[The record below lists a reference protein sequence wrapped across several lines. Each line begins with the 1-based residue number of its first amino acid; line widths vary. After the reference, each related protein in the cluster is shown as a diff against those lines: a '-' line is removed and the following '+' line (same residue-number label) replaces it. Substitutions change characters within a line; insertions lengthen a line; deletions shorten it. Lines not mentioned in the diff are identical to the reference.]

1 MKKRSCSGDQEFKGE
16 GETRL
21 SMCDFL
27 EAFRL
32 LLRYFFVVKLK
43 TLLALVFIS
52 VGVLLL
58 LLVGN
63 SFISRKKAN
72 ELAEAE
78 LQKYYSYQ
86 LADEL
91 RQSSDDLTRMART
104 YAVTGNEKYQKFFNR
119 ILTIRNGETPRPQD
133 YNDIYWDLVT
143 GDAEQ
148 DSAEAGEKISLESR
162 MLSAGFTVQEF
173 ALLKDSQNQSDSLV
187 KLENIAMHAL
197 KGEFDDGTGSFQIK
211 KTADQPLAIQILHSQ
226 QYHEA
231 KARIMKPLRD
241 FTQMVNQRT
250 SILVSGLQNEVHRRV
265 QLGLVLALALLGL
278 LSIGY
283 TVILRLV
290 LRPIRLLSLAVQQLE
305 QGKFAEIQSIR
316 GVRELNQLVTAFN
329 QMASILHQREKEK
342 EVAMVDLGE
351 KASALEKEKGRT
363 EKLLLNVLPVAIADR
378 LQRGEKVEAETFP
391 EVTVLFADVVGF
403 TKLAAE
409 LGPRSVTNLL
419 NELFEIFD
427 DLAEKYKLEKIKTI
441 GDCYMAVAGVPDRS
455 PTHAQQ
461 MADFSLEALSILK
474 SQNQKLSRNLQIR
487 IGMHSGTV
495 AAGIIG
501 RKKFAYDLWGDV
513 VNVTNR
519 LEGTAEP
526 MKIHVSESVHAR
538 LEDSYIFE
546 DRGEVELRNR
556 GKLRTYYL
564 IGKKVEKS

>member
-1 MKKRSCSGDQEFKGE
+1 LG
-16 GETRL
+16 
-21 SMCDFL
+21 
-27 EAFRL
+27 
-32 LLRYFFVVKLK
+32 YFFGVKLK

-58 LLVGN
+58 LLVSN

-72 ELAEAE
+72 ELADAQ
-78 LQKYYSYQ
+78 LQKYHSYQ

-197 KGEFDDGTGSFQIK
+197 KGEFDDGTGSFLIR
-211 KTADQPLAIQILHSQ
+211 KTPDQPLAIQILHSQ

-231 KARIMKPLRD
+231 KAKIMKPLRD

-250 SILVSGLQNEVHRRV
+250 SILVSGLQKEVHRRV

-342 EVAMVDLGE
+342 EAAMVDLGE
-351 KASALEKEKGRT
+351 KATALEKEKGRT
-363 EKLLLNVLPVAIADR
+363 EKLLLNVLPIAIADR
-378 LQRGEKVEAETFP
+378 LQKGEKVEAETFP

>member
-1 MKKRSCSGDQEFKGE
+1 MCDSRSRGNQGF
-16 GETRL
+16 L
-21 SMCDFL
+21 ACDFL

-32 LLRYFFVVKLK
+32 LLRYFFEVKLK

-58 LLVGN
+58 LLVSN

-148 DSAEAGEKISLESR
+148 DSADAGEKISLESR

-173 ALLKDSQNQSDSLV
+173 SLLKDSQNQSDSLV

-197 KGEFDDGTGSFQIK
+197 KGEFDDGTGSFQFK
-211 KTADQPLAIQILHSQ
+211 KTPDQPLAIQILHSQ

-231 KARIMKPLRD
+231 KAKIMKPLRD
-241 FTQMVNQRT
+241 FTQMVNHRT
-250 SILVSGLQNEVHRRV
+250 SILVSGLQKEVNRRV

-342 EVAMVDLGE
+342 ETALTDLGE

-363 EKLLLNVLPVAIADR
+363 EKLLLNVLPIAIADR
-378 LQRGEKVEAETFP
+378 LQKGEKVEAETFP

-409 LGPRSVTNLL
+409 LGPRSVANLL

-461 MADFSLEALSILK
+461 MADFSLEALAALK
-474 SQNQKLSRNLQIR
+474 SQNKQMSRNLEIR

-513 VNVTNR
+513 VNITSR

-538 LEDSYIFE
+538 LEDSYLFE
-546 DRGEVELRNR
+546 ERGEVELRNR

-564 IGKKVEKS
+564 VGKKAERS

>member
-1 MKKRSCSGDQEFKGE
+1 MCDSRAKGNQ
-16 GETRL
+16 GFL
-21 SMCDFL
+21 AFDFL
-27 EAFRL
+27 EAFRI
-32 LLRYFFVVKLK
+32 LLRYFFGVKVK

-72 ELAEAE
+72 ELAEAQ
-78 LQKYYSYQ
+78 LQKYHSYQ

-148 DSAEAGEKISLESR
+148 DSAKAGEKISLESR

-231 KARIMKPLRD
+231 KAKIMKPLRD

-250 SILVSGLQNEVHRRV
+250 SILVSGLQKEVHRRV

-305 QGKFAEIQSIR
+305 QGKFAEMQSIR

-329 QMASILHQREKEK
+329 QMAAILHQREKEK
-342 EVAMVDLGE
+342 ETALTDLGE
-351 KASALEKEKGRT
+351 KATALEKEKGRT
-363 EKLLLNVLPVAIADR
+363 EKLLLNVLPIAIADR

>member
-1 MKKRSCSGDQEFKGE
+1 MGNSGFKANQGF
-16 GETRL
+16 L
-21 SMCDFL
+21 VCDFL

-58 LLVGN
+58 LLVSN

-72 ELAEAE
+72 ELAEAQ
-78 LQKYYSYQ
+78 LQKYHSYQ

-148 DSAEAGEKISLESR
+148 DSSDAGEKVSLESR

-231 KARIMKPLRD
+231 KAKIMKPLRD

-250 SILVSGLQNEVHRRV
+250 SILVSGLQKEVHRRV

-351 KASALEKEKGRT
+351 KATALEKEKGRT
-363 EKLLLNVLPVAIADR
+363 EKLLLNVLPIAIADR

-564 IGKKVEKS
+564 IGKKVERS

>member
-1 MKKRSCSGDQEFKGE
+1 MR
-16 GETRL
+16 
-21 SMCDFL
+21 DFL

-32 LLRYFFVVKLK
+32 LLGYFFVVKLK

-58 LLVGN
+58 LLVSN

-197 KGEFDDGTGSFQIK
+197 KGEFDDGTGSFQVK
-211 KTADQPLAIQILHSQ
+211 KTPDQPLAIQILHGQ
-226 QYHEA
+226 QYHVA
-231 KARIMKPLRD
+231 KAKIMKPLRD

-342 EVAMVDLGE
+342 ETALTDLGE
-351 KASALEKEKGRT
+351 KATALEKEKGRT

>member
-1 MKKRSCSGDQEFKGE
+1 VKVKQGF
-16 GETRL
+16 L
-21 SMCDFL
+21 VCDFL

-43 TLLALVFIS
+43 TLLALVFVS

-58 LLVGN
+58 LLVSN

-72 ELAEAE
+72 ELAEAQ
-78 LQKYYSYQ
+78 LQKYHSYQ

-197 KGEFDDGTGSFQIK
+197 KGEFDDGTGSFLIR
-211 KTADQPLAIQILHSQ
+211 KTPDQPLAIQILHSQ

-231 KARIMKPLRD
+231 KAKIMKPLRD

-250 SILVSGLQNEVHRRV
+250 SILVSGLQKEVHRRV

-342 EVAMVDLGE
+342 EAAMVDLGE
-351 KASALEKEKGRT
+351 KATALEKEKGRT
-363 EKLLLNVLPVAIADR
+363 EKLLLNVLPIAIADR
-378 LQRGEKVEAETFP
+378 LQKGEKVEAETFP

>member
-1 MKKRSCSGDQEFKGE
+1 MCDSGAKGNQSF
-16 GETRL
+16 L
-21 SMCDFL
+21 ACDFL
-27 EAFRL
+27 KAFRL
-32 LLRYFFVVKLK
+32 LLRYFFGVKLK

-58 LLVGN
+58 LLVSN

-72 ELAEAE
+72 ELAEAQ
-78 LQKYYSYQ
+78 LQKYHSYQ

-104 YAVTGNEKYQKFFNR
+104 YAVTGNDKYQKFFNR

-148 DSAEAGEKISLESR
+148 DSADAGEKVSLESR

-342 EVAMVDLGE
+342 ETALTDLGE
-351 KASALEKEKGRT
+351 KATALEKEKGRT

-427 DLAEKYKLEKIKTI
+427 ELAEKYKLEKIKTI

-564 IGKKVEKS
+564 IGKKVEKG

>member
-1 MKKRSCSGDQEFKGE
+1 M
-16 GETRL
+16 L
-21 SMCDFL
+21 STCDFL
-27 EAFRL
+27 EAFRIY
-32 LLRYFFVVKLK
+32 LRYFSGVKLR

-58 LLVGN
+58 LLVSN

-72 ELAEAE
+72 ELAQAE

-133 YNDIYWDLVT
+133 YNDIYWDLVI

-162 MLSAGFTVQEF
+162 MLSAGFTVKEF

-197 KGEFDDGTGSFQIK
+197 KGEFDDGTGSFLIK
-211 KTADQPLAIQILHSQ
+211 KTPDQPLAIQILHSQ

-231 KARIMKPLRD
+231 KAKIMKPLRD

-250 SILVSGLQNEVHRRV
+250 SILVSGLEKEVHLRV
-265 QLGLVLALALLGL
+265 QMGLVLALVLLGL

-329 QMASILHQREKEK
+329 QMASILHQKEKEK
-342 EVAMVDLGE
+342 ETALTDLGE
-351 KASALEKEKGRT
+351 KATALEKEKGRT

>member
-1 MKKRSCSGDQEFKGE
+1 M
-16 GETRL
+16 
-21 SMCDFL
+21 
-27 EAFRL
+27 
-32 LLRYFFVVKLK
+32 KLK
-43 TLLALVFIS
+43 ILLALVFSS

-58 LLVGN
+58 LLVVN

-78 LQKYYSYQ
+78 RQKYQSYQ

-104 YAVTGNEKYQKFFNR
+104 YAVTGKEKYQKFFGR
-119 ILTIRNGETPRPQD
+119 VLTIRNGETSRPAD
-133 YNDIYWDLVT
+133 YNDIYWDLVV
-143 GDAEQ
+143 GDVEQ
-148 DSAEAGEKISLESR
+148 DNAEAGGEISLESR
-162 MLSAGFTVQEF
+162 MIQAGFTLQEF
-173 ALLKDSQNQSDSLV
+173 ALLKDSQNQSDALV

-197 KGEFDDGTGSFQIK
+197 KGEFDDGTGTFQLK
-211 KTADQPLAIQILHSQ
+211 KEPDQSLATQILHSQ

-250 SILVSGLQNEVHRRV
+250 SILVGGLQKEVHRRV

-283 TVILRLV
+283 IVILRLV
-290 LRPIRLLSLAVQQLE
+290 LRPIHSLSLAVQELE
-305 QGKFAEIQSIR
+305 QGKFAKIQSIR

-329 QMASILHQREKEK
+329 QMASILQQREKEK
-342 EVAMVDLGE
+342 EMALTDLGE
-351 KASALEKEKGRT
+351 KATALEKEKDRT
-363 EKLLLNVLPVAIADR
+363 EKLLVNVLPVAIADR
-378 LQRGEKVEAETFP
+378 LQKGEKVEAETFP
-391 EVTVLFADVVGF
+391 EVTVFFADVVGF
-403 TKLAAE
+403 TKLATE
-409 LGPRSVTNLL
+409 LGPRSVANLL

-461 MADFSLEALSILK
+461 MADFSLEAVAALK
-474 SQNQKLSRNLQIR
+474 SQNKQMSRNLEIR

-513 VNVTNR
+513 VNVTSR

-538 LEDSYIFE
+538 LEDSYLFE
-546 DRGEVELRNR
+546 ERGEVELRNR

-564 IGKKVEKS
+564 IQKKVEKT

>member
-1 MKKRSCSGDQEFKGE
+1 M
-16 GETRL
+16 
-21 SMCDFL
+21 
-27 EAFRL
+27 
-32 LLRYFFVVKLK
+32 KLK
-43 TLLALVFIS
+43 TLLALVFVS

-58 LLVGN
+58 LLVSN

-72 ELAEAE
+72 ELADAQ
-78 LQKYYSYQ
+78 LQKYHSYQ

-104 YAVTGNEKYQKFFNR
+104 YAVTGNEKYHKFFNR

-197 KGEFDDGTGSFQIK
+197 KGEFDDGTGSFLIR
-211 KTADQPLAIQILHSQ
+211 KTPDQPLAIQILHSQ

-231 KARIMKPLRD
+231 KAKIMKPLRD

-250 SILVSGLQNEVHRRV
+250 SILVSGLQKEVHRRV

-342 EVAMVDLGE
+342 EAAMVDLGE
-351 KASALEKEKGRT
+351 KATALEKEKGRT
-363 EKLLLNVLPVAIADR
+363 EKLLLNVLPIAIADR
-378 LQRGEKVEAETFP
+378 LQKGEKVEAETFP

>member
-1 MKKRSCSGDQEFKGE
+1 VKVKQGF
-16 GETRL
+16 L
-21 SMCDFL
+21 VCDFL

-43 TLLALVFIS
+43 TLLALVFVS

-58 LLVGN
+58 LLVSN

-72 ELAEAE
+72 ELAEAQ
-78 LQKYYSYQ
+78 LQKYHSYQ

-197 KGEFDDGTGSFQIK
+197 KGEFDDGTGSFLIR
-211 KTADQPLAIQILHSQ
+211 KTPDQPLAIQILHSQ

-231 KARIMKPLRD
+231 KAKIMKPLRD

-250 SILVSGLQNEVHRRV
+250 SILVSGLQKEVHRRV

-342 EVAMVDLGE
+342 EAAMVDLGE
-351 KASALEKEKGRT
+351 KATALEKEKGRT
-363 EKLLLNVLPVAIADR
+363 EKLLLNVLPIAIADR
-378 LQRGEKVEAETFP
+378 LQKGEKVEAETFP

-538 LEDSYIFE
+538 LEDSYLFE

>member
-1 MKKRSCSGDQEFKGE
+1 MCDSRSRGNQGF
-16 GETRL
+16 L
-21 SMCDFL
+21 ACDFL

-32 LLRYFFVVKLK
+32 LLRYFFEVKLK

-58 LLVGN
+58 LLVSN

-133 YNDIYWDLVT
+133 YNGIYWDLVT

-187 KLENIAMHAL
+187 KLENTAMHAL
-197 KGEFDDGTGSFQIK
+197 KGEFDDGTGSFQFK
-211 KTADQPLAIQILHSQ
+211 KTPDQPLAIQILHSQ

-241 FTQMVNQRT
+241 FTQMVNHRT
-250 SILVSGLQNEVHRRV
+250 SILVSELEDEVHLRV
-265 QLGLVLALALLGL
+265 QMGLVLALALLVL

-283 TVILRLV
+283 TVILRVV

-316 GVRELNQLVTAFN
+316 GVRELNRLVTAFN

-342 EVAMVDLGE
+342 ETALTDLGE

-363 EKLLLNVLPVAIADR
+363 EKLLLNVLPIAIADR
-378 LQRGEKVEAETFP
+378 LQKGEKVEAETFP

-409 LGPRSVTNLL
+409 LGPRSVANLL

-461 MADFSLEALSILK
+461 MADFSLEALAALK
-474 SQNQKLSRNLQIR
+474 SQNKQMSRNLEIR

-513 VNVTNR
+513 VNITSR

-526 MKIHVSESVHAR
+526 MKIHVSESVHSR
-538 LEDSYIFE
+538 LEDSYLFE
-546 DRGEVELRNR
+546 ERGEVELRNR

-564 IGKKVEKS
+564 VGKKAERS

>member
-1 MKKRSCSGDQEFKGE
+1 VKVKQGF
-16 GETRL
+16 L
-21 SMCDFL
+21 VCDFL

-43 TLLALVFIS
+43 TLLALVFVS

-58 LLVGN
+58 LLVSN

-72 ELAEAE
+72 ELAEAQ
-78 LQKYYSYQ
+78 LQKYHSYQ

-143 GDAEQ
+143 SDVEQ
-148 DSAEAGEKISLESR
+148 DSADAGEKISLESR

-197 KGEFDDGTGSFQIK
+197 KGEFDDGTGSFLIK
-211 KTADQPLAIQILHSQ
+211 KTPDQPLAIQILHSQ

-231 KARIMKPLRD
+231 KAKIMKPLRD

-250 SILVSGLQNEVHRRV
+250 SILVSGLQKEVHRRV

-342 EVAMVDLGE
+342 ETALTDLGE
-351 KASALEKEKGRT
+351 KATALEKEKGRT
-363 EKLLLNVLPVAIADR
+363 EKLLLNVLPIAIADR

-538 LEDSYIFE
+538 LEDSYLFE

>member
-1 MKKRSCSGDQEFKGE
+1 MKVKQGF
-16 GETRL
+16 L
-21 SMCDFL
+21 VCDFL

-32 LLRYFFVVKLK
+32 LLRYFFGVKLK

-58 LLVGN
+58 LLASN

-78 LQKYYSYQ
+78 LQKYCSYQ

-143 GDAEQ
+143 SDVEQ
-148 DSAEAGEKISLESR
+148 DSADAGEKISLESR

-197 KGEFDDGTGSFQIK
+197 KGEFDDGTGSFQVK
-211 KTADQPLAIQILHSQ
+211 KTPDQPLAIQILHSQ

-231 KARIMKPLRD
+231 KAKIMKPLRD

-250 SILVSGLQNEVHRRV
+250 SILVSGLQKEVHRRV
-265 QLGLVLALALLGL
+265 QLGLVLALVLLGL

-283 TVILRLV
+283 TMILRLV

-342 EVAMVDLGE
+342 EAAMVDLGE
-351 KASALEKEKGRT
+351 KATALEKEKGRT
-363 EKLLLNVLPVAIADR
+363 EKLLLNVLPIAIADR

-474 SQNQKLSRNLQIR
+474 RQNQKLSRNLQIR

-564 IGKKVEKS
+564 IGKKVEKG

>member
-1 MKKRSCSGDQEFKGE
+1 MCDSRSRGNQGF
-16 GETRL
+16 L
-21 SMCDFL
+21 ACDFL

-32 LLRYFFVVKLK
+32 LLRYFFEVKLK

-58 LLVGN
+58 LLVSN

-148 DSAEAGEKISLESR
+148 DSADAGEKISLESR

-197 KGEFDDGTGSFQIK
+197 KGEFDDGTGSFQAK
-211 KTADQPLAIQILHSQ
+211 KTPDQPLAIQILHSQ

-241 FTQMVNQRT
+241 FTQMVNHRT
-250 SILVSGLQNEVHRRV
+250 SILVSGLQKEVYRRV

-342 EVAMVDLGE
+342 ETALTDLGE
-351 KASALEKEKGRT
+351 KATALEKEKGRT
-363 EKLLLNVLPVAIADR
+363 EKLLLNVLPIAIADR
-378 LQRGEKVEAETFP
+378 LQKGEKVEAETFP

-409 LGPRSVTNLL
+409 LGPRSVANLL

-461 MADFSLEALSILK
+461 MADFSLEALSALK
-474 SQNQKLSRNLQIR
+474 SQNKQMSRNLEIR

-513 VNVTNR
+513 VNITSR

-538 LEDSYIFE
+538 LEDSYLFE
-546 DRGEVELRNR
+546 ERGEVELRNR

>member
-1 MKKRSCSGDQEFKGE
+1 MKVKQGF
-16 GETRL
+16 L
-21 SMCDFL
+21 VCDFL

-32 LLRYFFVVKLK
+32 LLRYFFGVKLK

-58 LLVGN
+58 LLASN

-72 ELAEAE
+72 ELAEAQ

-104 YAVTGNEKYQKFFNR
+104 YAVTGNDKYQKFFNR

-231 KARIMKPLRD
+231 KAKIMKPLRD

-250 SILVSGLQNEVHRRV
+250 SILVSGLQKEVHRRV

-278 LSIGY
+278 MSIGY

-305 QGKFAEIQSIR
+305 QGKFTEIQSIR

-342 EVAMVDLGE
+342 ETALTDLGE
-351 KASALEKEKGRT
+351 KATALEKEKGRT
-363 EKLLLNVLPVAIADR
+363 EKLLLNVLPIAIADR

>member
-1 MKKRSCSGDQEFKGE
+1 MKVKQGF
-16 GETRL
+16 L
-21 SMCDFL
+21 VCDFL

-43 TLLALVFIS
+43 TLLALVFVS

-58 LLVGN
+58 LLVSN

-72 ELAEAE
+72 ELADAQ
-78 LQKYYSYQ
+78 LQKYHSYQ

-197 KGEFDDGTGSFQIK
+197 KGEFDDGTGSFLIR
-211 KTADQPLAIQILHSQ
+211 KTPDQPLAIQILHSQ

-231 KARIMKPLRD
+231 KAKIMKPLRD

-250 SILVSGLQNEVHRRV
+250 SILVSGLQKEVHRRV

-342 EVAMVDLGE
+342 EAAMVDLGE
-351 KASALEKEKGRT
+351 KATALEKEKGRT
-363 EKLLLNVLPVAIADR
+363 EKLLLNVLPIAIADR
-378 LQRGEKVEAETFP
+378 LQKGEKVEAETFP

-513 VNVTNR
+513 VNITSR

-538 LEDSYIFE
+538 LEDSYLFE
-546 DRGEVELRNR
+546 ERGEVELKNR

-564 IGKKVEKS
+564 VGKKAERS

>member
-1 MKKRSCSGDQEFKGE
+1 MCDSGAKGNQ
-16 GETRL
+16 GFL
-21 SMCDFL
+21 VCDFL

-58 LLVGN
+58 LLVSN

-78 LQKYYSYQ
+78 FQKYYSYQ

-119 ILTIRNGETPRPQD
+119 ILTIRNGETPRPRD

-197 KGEFDDGTGSFQIK
+197 KGEFDDGTGSFLIK
-211 KTADQPLAIQILHSQ
+211 KTPDQPLAIQILHSQ

-231 KARIMKPLRD
+231 KAKIMKPLRN
-241 FTQMVNQRT
+241 FTQMVSQRT
-250 SILVSGLQNEVHRRV
+250 SILVSGLEKEVHLRV
-265 QLGLVLALALLGL
+265 QMGLVLALVLLGL

-342 EVAMVDLGE
+342 ETALTDLGE
-351 KASALEKEKGRT
+351 KATALEKEKERT
-363 EKLLLNVLPVAIADR
+363 EKLLLNVLPIAIADR

-409 LGPRSVTNLL
+409 LGPRSVANLL
-419 NELFEIFD
+419 NELFEMFD

-461 MADFSLEALSILK
+461 MADFSLEALAALK
-474 SQNQKLSRNLQIR
+474 SQNQKMSRNLQIR

-513 VNVTNR
+513 VNVTSR
-519 LEGTAEP
+519 LEGSAEP
-526 MKIHVSESVHAR
+526 MKIHVSESVHSR
-538 LEDSYIFE
+538 LEDSYLFE
-546 DRGEVELRNR
+546 ERGEVELRNR

-564 IGKKVEKS
+564 IGKKIEKS

>member
-1 MKKRSCSGDQEFKGE
+1 MKVKQGF
-16 GETRL
+16 L
-21 SMCDFL
+21 VCDFL

-43 TLLALVFIS
+43 TLLALVFVS

-58 LLVGN
+58 LLVSN

-72 ELAEAE
+72 ELADAQ
-78 LQKYYSYQ
+78 LQKYHSYQ

-211 KTADQPLAIQILHSQ
+211 KTPDQPLAIQILHSQ

-231 KARIMKPLRD
+231 KAKIMKPLRD

-250 SILVSGLQNEVHRRV
+250 SILVSGLQKEVHRRV

-290 LRPIRLLSLAVQQLE
+290 LRPIRLLSIAVQQLE

-342 EVAMVDLGE
+342 ETAMTDLGE
-351 KASALEKEKGRT
+351 KATALEKEKGRT
-363 EKLLLNVLPVAIADR
+363 EKLLLNVLPIAIADR
-378 LQRGEKVEAETFP
+378 LQKGEKVEAETFP

>member
-1 MKKRSCSGDQEFKGE
+1 VKVKQGF
-16 GETRL
+16 L
-21 SMCDFL
+21 VCDFL

-43 TLLALVFIS
+43 TLLALVFVS

-58 LLVGN
+58 LLVSN

-72 ELAEAE
+72 ELADAQ
-78 LQKYYSYQ
+78 LQKYHSYQ

-197 KGEFDDGTGSFQIK
+197 KGEFDDGTGTFQIE
-211 KTADQPLAIQILHSQ
+211 KTPDQPLAIQILHSQ

-231 KARIMKPLRD
+231 KAKIMKPLRD

-250 SILVSGLQNEVHRRV
+250 SILVSGLQKEVHRRV

-342 EVAMVDLGE
+342 EAAMVDLGE
-351 KASALEKEKGRT
+351 KATALEKEKGRT
-363 EKLLLNVLPVAIADR
+363 EKLLLNVLPIAIADR
-378 LQRGEKVEAETFP
+378 LQKGEKVEAETFP

-513 VNVTNR
+513 VNITSR

-538 LEDSYIFE
+538 LEDSYLFE
-546 DRGEVELRNR
+546 ERGEVELKNR

-564 IGKKVEKS
+564 VGKKAERS

>member
-1 MKKRSCSGDQEFKGE
+1 MCDSRSRGNQGF
-16 GETRL
+16 L
-21 SMCDFL
+21 ACDFL

-32 LLRYFFVVKLK
+32 LLRYFFEVKLK

-52 VGVLLL
+52 VGVLLI
-58 LLVGN
+58 LLVSN

-162 MLSAGFTVQEF
+162 MLSAGFTVKEF

-197 KGEFDDGTGSFQIK
+197 KGEFDDGTGSFQVQ
-211 KTADQPLAIQILHSQ
+211 KTPDQPLAIQILHSQ

-231 KARIMKPLRD
+231 KAKIMKPLRD

-342 EVAMVDLGE
+342 ETALTDLGE
-351 KASALEKEKGRT
+351 KATALEKEKGRT
-363 EKLLLNVLPVAIADR
+363 EKLLLNVLPIAIADR

>member
-1 MKKRSCSGDQEFKGE
+1 M
-16 GETRL
+16 L
-21 SMCDFL
+21 STCDFL
-27 EAFRL
+27 EAFRIH
-32 LLRYFFVVKLK
+32 LRYFSGVKLK

-58 LLVGN
+58 LLVSN

-72 ELAEAE
+72 ELGEAE

-133 YNDIYWDLVT
+133 YNDIYWDLVI

-162 MLSAGFTVQEF
+162 MLSAGFTVKEF

-197 KGEFDDGTGSFQIK
+197 KGEFDDGTGSFLIK
-211 KTADQPLAIQILHSQ
+211 KTPDQPLAIQILHSQ

-231 KARIMKPLRD
+231 KAKIMKPLRD

-250 SILVSGLQNEVHRRV
+250 SILVSGLEKEVHLRV
-265 QLGLVLALALLGL
+265 QMGLVLALVLLGL

-342 EVAMVDLGE
+342 ETALTDLGE
-351 KASALEKEKGRT
+351 KATALEKEKGRT

-409 LGPRSVTNLL
+409 LGPRSVANLL
-419 NELFEIFD
+419 NELFEMFD

-461 MADFSLEALSILK
+461 MADFSLEALAALK
-474 SQNQKLSRNLQIR
+474 SQNQKMSRNLQIR

-513 VNVTNR
+513 VNVTSR
-519 LEGTAEP
+519 LEGSAEP
-526 MKIHVSESVHAR
+526 MKIHVSESVHSR
-538 LEDSYIFE
+538 LEDSYLFE
-546 DRGEVELRNR
+546 ERGEVELRNR

>member
-1 MKKRSCSGDQEFKGE
+1 M
-16 GETRL
+16 
-21 SMCDFL
+21 
-27 EAFRL
+27 
-32 LLRYFFVVKLK
+32 KLK
-43 TLLALVFIS
+43 ILLALVFSS

-58 LLVGN
+58 LLVVN

-78 LQKYYSYQ
+78 RQKYQSYQ

-104 YAVTGNEKYQKFFNR
+104 YAVTGKEKYQKFFGR
-119 ILTIRNGETPRPQD
+119 VLTIRNGETSRPAD
-133 YNDIYWDLVT
+133 YNDIYWDLVV
-143 GDAEQ
+143 GDVEQ
-148 DSAEAGEKISLESR
+148 DNAEAGEKLSLESR
-162 MLSAGFTVQEF
+162 MIQAGFTLQEF
-173 ALLKDSQNQSDSLV
+173 ALLKDSQNQSDALV

-197 KGEFDDGTGSFQIK
+197 KGEFDDGTGTFQLK
-211 KTADQPLAIQILHSQ
+211 KEPDQSLATQILHSQ

-250 SILVSGLQNEVHRRV
+250 SILVGGLQKEVHRRV

-283 TVILRLV
+283 IVILRLV
-290 LRPIRLLSLAVQQLE
+290 LRPIHSLSLAVQELE
-305 QGKFAEIQSIR
+305 QGKFAKIQSIR

-329 QMASILHQREKEK
+329 QMASILQQREKEK
-342 EVAMVDLGE
+342 EMALTDLGE
-351 KASALEKEKGRT
+351 KATALEKEKDRT
-363 EKLLLNVLPVAIADR
+363 EKLLVNVLPVAIADR
-378 LQRGEKVEAETFP
+378 LQKGEKVEAETFP
-391 EVTVLFADVVGF
+391 EVTVFFADVVGF
-403 TKLAAE
+403 TKLATE
-409 LGPRSVTNLL
+409 LGPRSVANLL

-461 MADFSLEALSILK
+461 MADFSLEALAALK
-474 SQNQKLSRNLQIR
+474 SQNKQMSRNLEIR

-513 VNVTNR
+513 VNVTSR

-538 LEDSYIFE
+538 LEDSYLFE
-546 DRGEVELRNR
+546 ERGEVELRNR

-564 IGKKVEKS
+564 IQKKVEKT

>member
-1 MKKRSCSGDQEFKGE
+1 MKVKQGF
-16 GETRL
+16 L
-21 SMCDFL
+21 VCDFL

-32 LLRYFFVVKLK
+32 LLRYLFVVKLK

-58 LLVGN
+58 LLVSN

-72 ELAEAE
+72 ELAEAQ
-78 LQKYYSYQ
+78 LQKYHSYQ

-197 KGEFDDGTGSFQIK
+197 KGEFDDGTGSFLIK
-211 KTADQPLAIQILHSQ
+211 KTPDQSLAIQILHSQ

-231 KARIMKPLRD
+231 KAKIMKPLRD

-250 SILVSGLQNEVHRRV
+250 SILVSGLQKEVHRRV

-342 EVAMVDLGE
+342 ETALTDLGE
-351 KASALEKEKGRT
+351 KATALEKEKGRT
-363 EKLLLNVLPVAIADR
+363 EKLLLNVLPIAIADR

>member
-1 MKKRSCSGDQEFKGE
+1 MKVKQGF
-16 GETRL
+16 L
-21 SMCDFL
+21 VCDFL

-43 TLLALVFIS
+43 TLLALVFVS

-58 LLVGN
+58 LLVSN

-72 ELAEAE
+72 ELADAQ
-78 LQKYYSYQ
+78 LQKYHSYQ

-250 SILVSGLQNEVHRRV
+250 SILVSGLQKEVHRRV

-290 LRPIRLLSLAVQQLE
+290 LRPIRLLSTAVEQLE
-305 QGKFAEIQSIR
+305 QGKFAEIQRIR

-342 EVAMVDLGE
+342 ETALTDLGE
-351 KASALEKEKGRT
+351 KATALEKEKGRT
-363 EKLLLNVLPVAIADR
+363 EKLLLNVLPIAIADR

>member
-1 MKKRSCSGDQEFKGE
+1 VKVKQGF
-16 GETRL
+16 L
-21 SMCDFL
+21 VCDFL

-43 TLLALVFIS
+43 TLLALVFVS

-58 LLVGN
+58 LLVSN

-72 ELAEAE
+72 ELAEAQ
-78 LQKYYSYQ
+78 LQKYHSYQ

-143 GDAEQ
+143 SDVEQ
-148 DSAEAGEKISLESR
+148 DSADAGEKISLESR

-173 ALLKDSQNQSDSLV
+173 ALLKDSQSQSDSLV

-231 KARIMKPLRD
+231 KAKIMKPLRD

-250 SILVSGLQNEVHRRV
+250 SILVGGLQKEVHRRV

-290 LRPIRLLSLAVQQLE
+290 LRPIRLLSFAVQQLE

-342 EVAMVDLGE
+342 ETALTDLGE
-351 KASALEKEKGRT
+351 KATALEKEKGRT
-363 EKLLLNVLPVAIADR
+363 EKLLLNVLPIAIADR

-403 TKLAAE
+403 TRLAAE

>member
-1 MKKRSCSGDQEFKGE
+1 MKVKQGFFA
-16 GETRL
+16 
-21 SMCDFL
+21 CDFL

-32 LLRYFFVVKLK
+32 LLRYFFGVKLK

-78 LQKYYSYQ
+78 LQKYCSYQ

-197 KGEFDDGTGSFQIK
+197 KGEFDDGTGSFQVK
-211 KTADQPLAIQILHSQ
+211 KTPDQPLAIQILHSQ

-231 KARIMKPLRD
+231 KAKIMKPLRD
-241 FTQMVNQRT
+241 FTQKVNQRT
-250 SILVSGLQNEVHRRV
+250 SILVSGLQKEVHRRV
-265 QLGLVLALALLGL
+265 QLGLVLALVLLGL

-283 TVILRLV
+283 TMILRLV

-342 EVAMVDLGE
+342 EAAMVDLGE
-351 KASALEKEKGRT
+351 KATALEKEKGRT
-363 EKLLLNVLPVAIADR
+363 EKLLLNVLPIAIADR

-474 SQNQKLSRNLQIR
+474 SENQKLSRNLQIR

-538 LEDSYIFE
+538 LEDSYLFE
-546 DRGEVELRNR
+546 PRGEVELKNR
-556 GKLRTYYL
+556 GKLRTFYL
-564 IGKKVEKS
+564 IGKKVEKG

>member
-1 MKKRSCSGDQEFKGE
+1 VKVKQGF
-16 GETRL
+16 L
-21 SMCDFL
+21 VCDFL

-43 TLLALVFIS
+43 TLLALVFVS

-58 LLVGN
+58 LLVSN

-72 ELAEAE
+72 ELADAQ
-78 LQKYYSYQ
+78 LQKYHSYQ

-250 SILVSGLQNEVHRRV
+250 SILVSGLQKEVHRRV

-290 LRPIRLLSLAVQQLE
+290 LRPIRLLSTAVEQLE
-305 QGKFAEIQSIR
+305 QGKFAEIQRIR

-342 EVAMVDLGE
+342 ETALTDLGE
-351 KASALEKEKGRT
+351 KATALEKEKGRT
-363 EKLLLNVLPVAIADR
+363 EKLLLNVLPIAIADR